1 MLNNII
7 FENKDKFLAF
17 QKCYKILEITY
28 TIHTS
33 SFLRSLR
40 LEDPTAA
47 RLHRVATPIENQLP
61 TPIDTSFDIR
71 KILKS

>member
-7 FENKDKFLAF
+7 FENKGKFLAI

-33 SFLRSLR
+33 SFLRLLR
-40 LEDPTAA
+40 LEDTLTYKKVGTTPSSIFLLAA
-47 RLHRVATPIENQLP
+47 SSVQNCKYA
-61 TPIDTSFDIR
+61 
-71 KILKS
+71 ILL

>member
-1 MLNNII
+1 MLSDII

-33 SFLRSLR
+33 SFLRLLR
-40 LEDPTAA
+40 LEDPAAA
-47 RLHRVATPIENQLP
+47 RLHRVATPMLLFLLYSIYHL
-61 TPIDTSFDIR
+61 TF
-71 KILKS
+71 KLLL

>member
-1 MLNNII
+1 MFNYII
-7 FENKDKFLAF
+7 FENKGKFLTF

-40 LEDPTAA
+40 LEDPAAA
-47 RLHRVATPIENQLP
+47 RLHRVATPIENPLL
-61 TPIDTSFDIR
+61 TAIDTCFDIR